1 MKFVKTLVTGAFASA
16 SLLPLAAHAADTVVF
31 VGAGSSA
38 QFNAF
43 AQGAITTA
51 GASNIWSFKNGA
63 TIADTST
70 GSTVNQN
77 GNVWVV
83 WDTAAAGSRKVYV
96 GVSVDSIVGVRS
108 FFNNDTVSIN
118 QAAGTAGGNLI
129 PGQTDTA
136 LPTDVHDAVQGAAV
150 NVGLTDVTP
159 EDAKVQSDHVI
170 TDLGYSVSNPI
181 LDSNG
186 GSVKPIDFSL
196 TSRAFQT
203 NAVGAAPIIFF
214 VNKTVTTS
222 GHLGATTVK
231 NVDRFALAGLL
242 DGTLHSVGD
251 IDTSLAK
258 PAISSTHPVQ
268 TGNQVV
274 TFIREP
280 LSGTYTTTEYDIV
293 KSLEVGSTQEK
304 NVTTNPLNETTP
316 TYSFSS
322 PNPTGGYTVGGRV
335 RAIGTGGLVAAVG
348 ATKDSLGYSFWSV
361 ANFAN
366 VGTTTRYLTVDGSDP
381 FYQTGS
387 SVASGTYPTTTTLP
401 NIVDGAY
408 PAWSLLRAVT
418 DQSPTSD
425 VNTVITNTTGVS
437 GGSDYVNFSNL
448 KVFRQHRT
456 AAGITANNGIITTP
470 EHGGDVGGA
479 VLPVYSDV
487 EYYNLTGSELTD
499 ARQ

>member
-1 MKFVKTLVTGAFASA
+1 MKLVKTLVAGAFASA
-16 SLLPLAAHAADTVVF
+16 SLIPLAANAADSVVF

-43 AQGAITTA
+43 AQGAIVTG
-51 GASNIWSFKNGA
+51 GASNIWTFKNGA
-63 TIADTST
+63 TITDNST
-70 GSTVNQN
+70 GSAITQN

-96 GVSVDSIVGVRS
+96 GISVDSIVGDRS
-108 FFNNDTVSIN
+108 FFNSDTASIN
-118 QAAGTAGGNLI
+118 QAAGTAGANLV

-136 LPTDVHDAVQGAAV
+136 LPTDVHDAVQGVTV
-150 NVGLTDVTP
+150 NVGLTDITP

-170 TDLGYSVSNPI
+170 SLGYSATTPI

-186 GSVKPIDFSL
+186 GSVKPIDFLLSN
-196 TSRAFQT
+196 RAYQT
-203 NAVGAAPIIFF
+203 NPVGAAPIIFF

-258 PAISSTHPVQ
+258 PTISGTHPVQ

-280 LSGTYTTTEYDIV
+280 LSGTYTTTEYTIV
-293 KSLEVGSTQEK
+293 NSLEVGSTQEK
-304 NVTTNPLNETTP
+304 NVSTNPLNETTP
-316 TYSFSS
+316 AYSFST

-361 ANFAN
+361 GNFAN
-366 VGTTTRYLTVDGSDP
+366 VGTTTKYLTVDGSDP

-387 SVASGTYPTTTTLP
+387 TVASGTYPTTTTLP
-401 NIVDGAY
+401 NVVDGAY

-437 GGSDYVNFSNL
+437 GGSDYVNYSNL

-456 AAGITANNGIITTP
+456 AAGVAPNNGIITTP
-470 EHGGDVGGA
+470 ETGGDVGGA

-487 EYYNLTGSELTD
+487 EYYNLTGSELTG